1 MYMLHMELLFLDV
14 VKPLDIYLPTEGLAR
29 AVRLLCL
36 ALDRGSPLQI
46 KSSALHPSSKDWL
59 MVKGER

>member
-36 ALDRGSPLQI
+36 ALDRGNPR
-46 KSSALHPSSKDWL
+46 SSALHPSSKDWL